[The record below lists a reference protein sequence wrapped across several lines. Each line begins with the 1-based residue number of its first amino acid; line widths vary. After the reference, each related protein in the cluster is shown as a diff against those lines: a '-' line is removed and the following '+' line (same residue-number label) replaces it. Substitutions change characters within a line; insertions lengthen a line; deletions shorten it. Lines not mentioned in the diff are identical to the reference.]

1 MIDVPTTSKTDA
13 REDPDDPGKVVLR
26 RPAIKRGH
34 LKRRQALL
42 ATVMLV
48 VVVLPA
54 MAAEAPEVER
64 ARMVANQVLA
74 ETRSV
79 LDGALQG
86 GQPAAALRVCA
97 SVAQNIARR
106 HEREGWRV
114 RRVSEKV
121 RNPADTPDADELT
134 VLRAW
139 QAEQRAGRL
148 TPAAEHQE
156 IVTEGGRRYLSYMKP
171 IFIAGPVCVQ
181 CHGAPDKLAPGVAE
195 ALKELYPM
203 DRATGYSVGDL
214 RGAITVKIPIE

>member
-1 MIDVPTTSKTDA
+1 MQ
-13 REDPDDPGKVVLR
+13 R
-26 RPAIKRGH
+26 H
-34 LKRRQALL
+34 ALL
-42 ATVMLV
+42 ATVTLV

-54 MAAEAPEVER
+54 IGADVPEVVH
-64 ARMVANQVLA
+64 ARMVANQVLG
-74 ETRSV
+74 ETKSV

-86 GQPAAALRVCA
+86 GPPAAALRVCA

-121 RNPADTPDADELT
+121 RNPADTPDASELA

-148 TPAAEHQE
+148 TPAAEHQQ

-171 IFIAGPVCVQ
+171 IFIAGPVCLQ
-181 CHGAPDKLAPGVAE
+181 CHGAPDELAPGVAE
-195 ALKELYPM
+195 ALKELYPQ
-203 DRATGYSVGDL
+203 DQATGYAIGNL
-214 RGAITVKIPIE
+214 RGAVSVRIPIGSHNQ

>member
-1 MIDVPTTSKTDA
+1 MQ
-13 REDPDDPGKVVLR
+13 
-26 RPAIKRGH
+26 
-34 LKRRQALL
+34 RQALL
-42 ATVMLV
+42 ATLTLV
-48 VVVLPA
+48 VVVFPA
-54 MAAEAPEVER
+54 MAADAPEVEH

-74 ETRSV
+74 ETKSV

-97 SVAQNIARR
+97 SVAQNLARR

-121 RNPADTPDADELT
+121 RNPADAPDVGELA

-139 QAEQRAGRL
+139 QTEQRAGRL

-156 IVTEGGRRYLSYMKP
+156 IVTEGGRRYLSYMRP
-171 IFIAGPVCVQ
+171 IFIAGPVCLQ

-195 ALKELYPM
+195 ALKELYPG
-203 DRATGYSVGDL
+203 DRATGYAVGDL
-214 RGAITVKIPIE
+214 RGAISVKIPIE